1 MFIDAIKF
9 NIKIMQLTFIK
20 NIQFTKLIKADGR
33 LREFNFRRYNSDN
46 QQPAIFSVN
55 VVDNRDNR
63 IIFEMKQ
70 EDNIWKIIKQ
80 PSLPVWIVQNENNF
94 HESIEEEL
102 KNA

>member
-70 EDNIWKIIKQ
+70 EDNIW
-80 PSLPVWIVQNENNF
+80 IVQNENNF

>member
-1 MFIDAIKF
+1 MFIDALKL